1 MKLAKLS
8 KSGLAAPVG
17 YYERLVSHQSL
28 GQYTFTYGEKKRG
41 YKKSRLKMERWYA
54 QHILTENKIYLNIK
68 MQDTEVQVPSV
79 WLRNYYF
86 GNTPR
91 HSGLQEENIPPL
103 SFTVQERVYIH
114 PWQVTEGLVFFINSG
129 QLRENQFI
137 VSEDLFDDLNDFI
150 KSIRSRQRPRL
161 MKESLLVEFEN
172 CVSLFYTPTEKYAP
186 ELGYTRLRVNNRGVG
201 GFT

>member
-1 MKLAKLS
+1 M
-8 KSGLAAPVG
+8 
-17 YYERLVSHQSL
+17 
-28 GQYTFTYGEKKRG
+28 
-41 YKKSRLKMERWYA
+41 
-54 QHILTENKIYLNIK
+54 
-68 MQDTEVQVPSV
+68 
-79 WLRNYYF
+79 
-86 GNTPR
+86 
-91 HSGLQEENIPPL
+91 
-103 SFTVQERVYIH
+103 
-114 PWQVTEGLVFFINSG
+114 FFINSG